1 MNSFDLARPG
11 LRAHK
16 HHRVGPSQGRWLAL
30 LVLLPLLASCGGGG
44 GDCQITPA
52 DFDASYEPKKAREV
66 SVPRDVLTYRLG
78 KAKEWRLKVE
88 GYTQACLGGLR
99 ASLHPSTP
107 ALPHGIEL
115 DTASGALRTTG
126 MAVHAEG
133 DCVGDH
139 RGSHQ
144 RRCPDGT
151 TFRARYYAVVIR
163 TDHFVEAIPVL
174 VSFEPDDWKP

>member
-1 MNSFDLARPG
+1 MNSFDSARSV
-11 LRAHK
+11 LRADE
-16 HHRVGPSQGRWLAL
+16 HHRVSRPSQGHWLAL
-30 LVLLPLLASCGGGG
+30 LALLASCGGGG
-44 GDCQITPA
+44 DGGCHRTPA
-52 DFDASYEPKKAREV
+52 DYETSYEPKKAREV
-66 SVPRDVLTYRLG
+66 GVPRDVLTYRLG
-78 KAKEWRLKVE
+78 EAKEWRLKVE
-88 GYTQACLGGLR
+88 GYTQACLGGLQ

-144 RRCPDGT
+144 RRCPDGS